1 MKGLGIIPAR
11 YGSTRF
17 PGKPLIEINGKSM
30 IRRVIDQ
37 AKKCSSLAEVW
48 VATDDERIFNHVVE
62 YGCKAFY
69 TSEHC
74 NSGTERI
81 CELLPN
87 IEGQFDFV
95 LNIQG
100 DEPFVHVE
108 SLEELSKALISSE
121 TDIATLAVQIEN
133 REEAND
139 SNRVKVVFSTSG
151 RALYFSRST
160 IPFARNGEP
169 NYFKHLG
176 VYAYS
181 TNALQQINTMN
192 ASSLELTE
200 SLEQLRWLEND
211 LTISVVVTSHDSTGI
226 DTPADL
232 LKYQA

>member
-11 YGSTRF
+11 FGSTRF

-37 AKKCSSLAEVW
+37 AKKCSSLADVW
-48 VATDDERIFNHVVE
+48 VATDDERIFKHVVQ

-69 TSEHC
+69 TSEDC

-81 CELLPN
+81 CELLPS
-87 IEGQFDFV
+87 IEGHFDFV

-108 SLEELSKALISSE
+108 SLEELSNALIASK
-121 TDIATLAVQIEN
+121 TDIATLAVQIESI
-133 REEAND
+133 EEAND
-139 SNRVKVVFSTSG
+139 SNRVKVVFSNS
-151 RALYFSRST
+151 RKALYFSRSI
-160 IPFARNGEP
+160 IPFARNGQP
-169 NYFKHLG
+169 DYFKHLG
-176 VYAYS
+176 VYAYT
-181 TNALQQINTMN
+181 TNALQQINQLK
-192 ASSLELTE
+192 AGPLELTE
-200 SLEQLRWLEND
+200 SLEQLRWLEHD

-226 DTPADL
+226 DTPEDL

>member
-1 MKGLGIIPAR
+1 
-11 YGSTRF
+11 
-17 PGKPLIEINGKSM
+17 M

-37 AKKCSSLAEVW
+37 AKKCQSLQDIW
-48 VATDDERIFNHVVE
+48 VATDDERIFNHVEE

-69 TSEHC
+69 TSEDC

-81 CELLPN
+81 CELLPT
-87 IEGQFDFV
+87 IEGQFDVV

-108 SLEELSKALISSE
+108 SLEELSNALISSK

-133 REEAND
+133 KEEATD
-139 SNRVKVVFSTSG
+139 SNRVKVVFSASG
-151 RALYFSRST
+151 RAMYFSRST
-160 IPFARNGEP
+160 IPFARNVEP
-169 NYFKHLG
+169 DYFKHLG
-176 VYAYS
+176 VYAYTAS
-181 TNALQQINTMN
+181 ALQLINKLK

-226 DTPADL
+226 DSPDDL

>member
-11 YGSTRF
+11 FGSTRF

-37 AKKCSSLAEVW
+37 AKKCQSLQEVW
-48 VATDDERIFNHVVE
+48 VATDDERIFNHVEE
-62 YGCKAFY
+62 YGCKAIY
-69 TSEHC
+69 TSENC

-87 IEGQFDFV
+87 ILGQFGFV

-108 SLEELSKALISSE
+108 SLEELSNALIASK
-121 TDIATLAVQIEN
+121 TDIATLAVQLEN

-176 VYAYS
+176 VYAYT
-181 TNALQQINTMN
+181 TNALQQINHLKP
-192 ASSLELTE
+192 SPLELTE
-200 SLEQLRWLEND
+200 SLEQLRWLEHD
-211 LTISVVVTSHDSTGI
+211 LSISVVVTSHDSTGI

>member
-69 TSEHC
+69 TSEDC

-87 IEGQFDFV
+87 IEGYFDFV

-176 VYAYS
+176 VYAYT
-181 TNALQQINTMN
+181 TNALQQINHLKP
-192 ASSLELTE
+192 SPLELTE
-200 SLEQLRWLEND
+200 SLEQLRWLEYD
-211 LTISVVVTSHDSTGI
+211 LSISVVVTSHDSTGI

>member
-11 YGSTRF
+11 FGSTRF
-17 PGKPLIEINGKSM
+17 PGKPLVEINGKSM

-37 AKKCSSLAEVW
+37 AKRCQSLQDVW
-48 VATDDERIFNHVVE
+48 VATDDERIFKHVEE

-69 TSEHC
+69 TSENC

-81 CELLPN
+81 CELLPT
-87 IEGQFDFV
+87 IDRHFDFI

-108 SLEELSKALISSE
+108 SLEELSNALIASKS
-121 TDIATLAVQIEN
+121 DIATLAVQIEN
-133 REEAND
+133 SEEAND
-139 SNRVKVVFSTSG
+139 SNRVKVVFSASG

-169 NYFKHLG
+169 DYFKHLG
-176 VYAYS
+176 VYAY
-181 TNALQQINTMN
+181 TTAALQQIKHLQPS
-192 ASSLELTE
+192 ALELTE

-226 DTPADL
+226 DTPEDL

>member
-69 TSEHC
+69 TSEDC

-87 IEGQFDFV
+87 IEGHFDFV

-108 SLEELSKALISSE
+108 SLEELSKALISAE

-160 IPFARNGEP
+160 IPFPRNGEP

-176 VYAYS
+176 VYAYT
-181 TNALQQINTMN
+181 TNALQQINHLKP
-192 ASSLELTE
+192 SPLELTE
-200 SLEQLRWLEND
+200 SLEQLRWLEYD
-211 LTISVVVTSHDSTGI
+211 LSISVVVTSHDSTGI

>member
-11 YGSTRF
+11 FGSTRF
-17 PGKPLIEINGKSM
+17 PGKPLVEINGKSM

-37 AKKCSSLAEVW
+37 AKKCQSLQDIW
-48 VATDDERIFNHVVE
+48 VATDDERIFNHVEE

-69 TSEHC
+69 TSENC

-108 SLEELSKALISSE
+108 SLEELSNALIASKS
-121 TDIATLAVQIEN
+121 DIATLAVQIEN
-133 REEAND
+133 LEEAND

-169 NYFKHLG
+169 DYFKHLG
-176 VYAYS
+176 VYAYT
-181 TNALQQINTMN
+181 TNALQQIKNLQ
-192 ASSLELTE
+192 ASALELTE
-200 SLEQLRWLEND
+200 SLEQLRWLEHD
-211 LTISVVVTSHDSTGI
+211 LTISVVVTSHDSTGV
-226 DTPADL
+226 DTPEDL
-232 LKYQA
+232 VKYQA

>member
-11 YGSTRF
+11 FGSTRF

-69 TSEHC
+69 TSEDC

-108 SLEELSKALISSE
+108 SLQELSKALISSK

-133 REEAND
+133 SEEAND

-176 VYAYS
+176 VYAYT
-181 TNALQQINTMN
+181 TNALQQINHLKP
-192 ASSLELTE
+192 SPLELTE
-200 SLEQLRWLEND
+200 SLEQLRWLEYD
-211 LTISVVVTSHDSTGI
+211 LSISVVVTSHDSTGI
-226 DTPADL
+226 DSPEDL
-232 LKYQA
+232 AKYQA

>member
-17 PGKPLIEINGKSM
+17 PGKPLVEINGKSM

-37 AKKCSSLAEVW
+37 AKKCQLLQDVW
-48 VATDDERIFNHVVE
+48 VATDDERIFKHVEE

-69 TSEHC
+69 TSENC

-81 CELLPN
+81 CELLPS
-87 IEGQFDFV
+87 IDGQFDFV

-100 DEPFVHVE
+100 DEPYVHVE
-108 SLEELSKALISSE
+108 SLEELSKALVASKS
-121 TDIATLAVQIEN
+121 DIATLAVQIEN
-133 REEAND
+133 SKEALD

-169 NYFKHLG
+169 DYFKHLG
-176 VYAYS
+176 VYAY
-181 TNALQQINTMN
+181 TTAALQQIRHLQPS
-192 ASSLELTE
+192 ALELTE

-226 DTPADL
+226 DTPEDL

>member
-37 AKKCSSLAEVW
+37 AKKCQSLQDVW
-48 VATDDERIFNHVVE
+48 VATDDERIFKHVE
-62 YGCKAFY
+62 AYGCKAVY
-69 TSEHC
+69 TSEDC

-81 CELLPN
+81 CELLPQ
-87 IEGQFDFV
+87 IENAFDFV

-108 SLEELSKALISSE
+108 SLEELSHALITSKS
-121 TDIATLAVQIEN
+121 DIATLAVQIEN
-133 REEAND
+133 RDEAND

-169 NYFKHLG
+169 DYFKHLG
-176 VYAYS
+176 VYAYTTS
-181 TNALQQINTMN
+181 ALQQIKNLRPST
-192 ASSLELTE
+192 LELTE
-200 SLEQLRWLEND
+200 SLEQLRWLEHD
-211 LTISVVVTSHDSTGI
+211 LTISVVVTSYDSTGI
-226 DTPADL
+226 DTPEDL
-232 LKYQA
+232 VKYQA

>member
-37 AKKCSSLAEVW
+37 AKKCQSLQDVW
-48 VATDDERIFNHVVE
+48 VATDDERIFKHVE
-62 YGCKAFY
+62 AYGCKAVY
-69 TSEHC
+69 TSEDC

-81 CELLPN
+81 CELLPQ
-87 IEGQFDFV
+87 IENAFDFV

-108 SLEELSKALISSE
+108 SLEELSNALISSK

-133 REEAND
+133 AEEAND

-169 NYFKHLG
+169 DYFKHLG
-176 VYAYS
+176 VYAYTTS
-181 TNALQQINTMN
+181 ALQQIKNLRPST
-192 ASSLELTE
+192 LELTE
-200 SLEQLRWLEND
+200 SLEQLRWLEHD
-211 LTISVVVTSHDSTGI
+211 LTISVVVTSYDSTGI
-226 DTPADL
+226 DTPEDL
-232 LKYQA
+232 VKYQA

>member
-17 PGKPLIEINGKSM
+17 PGKPLTEINGKSM

-37 AKKCSSLAEVW
+37 AKKCSSLQDVW
-48 VATDDERIFNHVVE
+48 VATDDERIFKHVEE
-62 YGCKAFY
+62 YGCNVFY
-69 TSEHC
+69 TSEEC

-81 CELLPN
+81 CELLPDFKN
-87 IEGQFDFV
+87 DFDFV

-108 SLEELSKALISSE
+108 SLEELSQALIASK

-133 REEAND
+133 MAEAND

-169 NYFKHLG
+169 EYFKHLG
-176 VYAYS
+176 VYAYT
-181 TNALQQINTMN
+181 TNALQQIKTLKP
-192 ASSLELTE
+192 SSLEMTE
-200 SLEQLRWLEND
+200 SLEQLRWLEHD

-226 DTPADL
+226 DTPEDL

>member
-37 AKKCSSLAEVW
+37 AKKCSSLSDVW

-87 IEGQFDFV
+87 IEGHFDFV

-108 SLEELSKALISSE
+108 SLEELSNALIASK
-121 TDIATLAVQIEN
+121 TDIATLAVQLEN

-169 NYFKHLG
+169 NYCKHLG
-176 VYAYS
+176 VYAYT
-181 TNALQQINTMN
+181 TNALQQINHLKP
-192 ASSLELTE
+192 SPLELTE
-200 SLEQLRWLEND
+200 SLEQLRWLEHD
-211 LTISVVVTSHDSTGI
+211 LSISVVVTSHDSTGI

>member
-11 YGSTRF
+11 FGSTRF
-17 PGKPLIEINGKSM
+17 PGKPLVEINGKSM

-37 AKKCSSLAEVW
+37 AKKCQSLQDVW
-48 VATDDERIFNHVVE
+48 VATDDERIFKHVE
-62 YGCKAFY
+62 DYGCKAFY
-69 TSEHC
+69 TSEDC

-108 SLEELSKALISSE
+108 SLEELSQALVASKS
-121 TDIATLAVQIEN
+121 DIATLAVQMEN

-139 SNRVKVVFSTSG
+139 SNRVKVVFSATG

-169 NYFKHLG
+169 DYFKHLG
-176 VYAYS
+176 IYAY
-181 TNALQQINTMN
+181 TMNALQQINTLN

-200 SLEQLRWLEND
+200 SLEQLRWLEHD

-226 DTPADL
+226 DTPEDL

>member
-11 YGSTRF
+11 FGSTRF
-17 PGKPLIEINGKSM
+17 PGKPLVEINGKSM

-37 AKKCSSLAEVW
+37 AKKCQSLQDIW
-48 VATDDERIFNHVVE
+48 VATDDERIFNHVEE

-69 TSEHC
+69 TSENC

-108 SLEELSKALISSE
+108 SLEELSNALIASKS
-121 TDIATLAVQIEN
+121 DIATLAVQIEN
-133 REEAND
+133 LEEAND

-169 NYFKHLG
+169 DYFKHLG
-176 VYAYS
+176 VYAYT
-181 TNALQQINTMN
+181 TNALQQIKNLQ
-192 ASSLELTE
+192 ASELELTE
-200 SLEQLRWLEND
+200 SLEQLRWLEHD
-211 LTISVVVTSHDSTGI
+211 LTISVVVTSHDSTGV
-226 DTPADL
+226 DTPEDL
-232 LKYQA
+232 VKYQA

>member
-11 YGSTRF
+11 FGSTRF

-37 AKKCSSLAEVW
+37 AKKCSSLADVW
-48 VATDDERIFNHVVE
+48 VATDDERIFKHVVE

-69 TSEHC
+69 TSEDC

-81 CELLPN
+81 CELLPK
-87 IEGQFDFV
+87 IEEQFDFV

-108 SLEELSKALISSE
+108 SLEELSNALMTSK
-121 TDIATLAVQIEN
+121 TDIATLAVEIDN
-133 REEAND
+133 SEEAND

-151 RALYFSRST
+151 RAMYFSRST
-160 IPFARNGEP
+160 IPFARNAEP

-176 VYAYS
+176 VYAY
-181 TNALQQINTMN
+181 TTHALQQIKLLKP
-192 ASSLELTE
+192 SSLELTE
-200 SLEQLRWLEND
+200 SLEQIRWLEHD
-211 LTISVVVTSHDSTGI
+211 LTISIVVTSYDSTGI
-226 DTPADL
+226 DTPDDL

>member
-37 AKKCSSLAEVW
+37 AKKCSSLADVW
-48 VATDDERIFNHVVE
+48 VATDDERIFKHVEE

-69 TSEHC
+69 TSEDC

-108 SLEELSKALISSE
+108 SLEELSNALIASK
-121 TDIATLAVQIEN
+121 TDIATLAVQLEN
-133 REEAND
+133 SGEAND

-151 RALYFSRST
+151 RAMYFSRST

-176 VYAYS
+176 VYAYT
-181 TNALQQINTMN
+181 TNALQQINHLKP
-192 ASSLELTE
+192 SPLELTE
-200 SLEQLRWLEND
+200 SLEQLRWLEYD
-211 LTISVVVTSHDSTGI
+211 LSISVVVTSHDSTGI

>member
-11 YGSTRF
+11 FGSTRF

-37 AKKCSSLAEVW
+37 AKKCQSLQDVW

-69 TSEHC
+69 TSENC

-87 IEGQFDFV
+87 ILGQFGFV

-176 VYAYS
+176 VYAYT
-181 TNALQQINTMN
+181 TNALQQINHLKP
-192 ASSLELTE
+192 SPLELTE
-200 SLEQLRWLEND
+200 SLEQLRWLEYD
-211 LTISVVVTSHDSTGI
+211 LSISVVVTSHDSTGI

>member
-11 YGSTRF
+11 FGSTRF
-17 PGKPLIEINGKSM
+17 PGKPLVEINGKSM

-37 AKKCSSLAEVW
+37 AKKCSSLNDVW
-48 VATDDERIFNHVVE
+48 VATDDERIFNHVEE
-62 YGCKAFY
+62 YGCKVFY
-69 TSEHC
+69 TSENC

-81 CELLPN
+81 CELLPQ
-87 IEGQFDFV
+87 IEEQFDFV
-95 LNIQG
+95 VNIQG

-108 SLEELSKALISSE
+108 SLEELTKALVASNSDIS
-121 TDIATLAVQIEN
+121 TLAVQIEN

-139 SNRVKVVFSTSG
+139 SNRVKVVFSASG

-169 NYFKHLG
+169 DYFKHLG
-176 VYAYS
+176 VYAYT
-181 TNALQQINTMN
+181 TNALQQIKKLK
-192 ASSLELTE
+192 ASALELTE

-211 LTISVVVTSHDSTGI
+211 LNISVVITSHDSTGI
-226 DTPADL
+226 DTPEDL

>member
-1 MKGLGIIPAR
+1 MKGLGLIPAR

-37 AKKCSSLAEVW
+37 AKKCQSLQDVW
-48 VATDDERIFNHVVE
+48 VATDDERIFNHVEE
-62 YGCKAFY
+62 YGCKAVY
-69 TSEHC
+69 TSENC
-74 NSGTERI
+74 SSGTERI
-81 CELLPN
+81 CELLPQ
-87 IEGQFDFV
+87 IENDFDFV

-108 SLEELSKALISSE
+108 SLEELSKELISSKA
-121 TDIATLAVQIEN
+121 DIATLAVQMTAL
-133 REEAND
+133 EEVND
-139 SNRVKVVFSTSG
+139 SNRVKVVFSASG

-169 NYFKHLG
+169 DYFKHLG
-176 VYAYS
+176 VYAY
-181 TNALQQINTMN
+181 TIAALQQINILR
-192 ASSLELTE
+192 ASALELTE

-211 LTISVVVTSHDSTGI
+211 LSISVIVTSHDSTGI
-226 DTPADL
+226 DTPEDL

>member
-11 YGSTRF
+11 FGSTRF
-17 PGKPLIEINGKSM
+17 PGKPLVEINGKSM

-37 AKKCSSLAEVW
+37 AKRCELLQDVW
-48 VATDDERIFNHVVE
+48 VATDDERIFKHVEE

-69 TSEHC
+69 TSENC

-81 CELLPN
+81 CELLPSIN
-87 IEGQFDFV
+87 GQFDFV

-100 DEPFVHVE
+100 DEPYVHVE
-108 SLEELSKALISSE
+108 SLEELSNALVASKS
-121 TDIATLAVQIEN
+121 DIATLAVRIEN
-133 REEAND
+133 SEEAQD

-169 NYFKHLG
+169 DYFKHLG
-176 VYAYS
+176 VYAY
-181 TNALQQINTMN
+181 TTAALQQIKHLQPS
-192 ASSLELTE
+192 ALELTE

-211 LTISVVVTSHDSTGI
+211 LTISVVMTSHDSTGI
-226 DTPADL
+226 DTPEDL

>member
-11 YGSTRF
+11 FGSTRF

-37 AKKCSSLAEVW
+37 AKKCQSLQDIW
-48 VATDDERIFNHVVE
+48 VATDDERIFNHVEE

-69 TSEHC
+69 TSEDC

-81 CELLPN
+81 CDLLPA
-87 IEGQFDFV
+87 IEGHFDFV

-176 VYAYS
+176 VYAYT
-181 TNALQQINTMN
+181 TNALQQINHLKP
-192 ASSLELTE
+192 SPLELTE
-200 SLEQLRWLEND
+200 SLEQLRWLEHD

-226 DTPADL
+226 DTPEDL
-232 LKYQA
+232 VKYQA

>member
-11 YGSTRF
+11 FGSTRF
-17 PGKPLIEINGKSM
+17 PGKPLVEINGKSM

-37 AKKCSSLAEVW
+37 AKRCALLQDVW
-48 VATDDERIFNHVVE
+48 VATDDERIFKHVEE

-69 TSEHC
+69 TSENC

-81 CELLPN
+81 CELLPS
-87 IEGQFDFV
+87 IDGQFDFV

-100 DEPFVHVE
+100 DEPYVHVE
-108 SLEELSKALISSE
+108 SLEELSNALVASKS
-121 TDIATLAVQIEN
+121 DIATLAVQIEN
-133 REEAND
+133 SEEAQD

-151 RALYFSRST
+151 KALYFSRST

-169 NYFKHLG
+169 DYFKHLG
-176 VYAYS
+176 VYAY
-181 TNALQQINTMN
+181 TTAALQQIKHLQPT
-192 ASSLELTE
+192 ALELTE

-226 DTPADL
+226 DTPEDL

>member
-37 AKKCSSLAEVW
+37 AKKCTSLQDVW
-48 VATDDERIFNHVVE
+48 VATDDERIFKHVEE
-62 YGCKAFY
+62 YGCKAYY
-69 TSEHC
+69 TSEDC

-81 CELLPN
+81 CELIPS
-87 IEGQFDFV
+87 IEGNFDFV

-108 SLEELSKALISSE
+108 SLEELSQALISSK

-133 REEAND
+133 KEEAND

-151 RALYFSRST
+151 KALYFSRSI

-169 NYFKHLG
+169 DYFKHLG
-176 VYAYS
+176 VYAYT
-181 TNALQQINTMN
+181 TNALQQIKLLKP
-192 ASSLELTE
+192 SSLELTE
-200 SLEQLRWLEND
+200 SLEQLRWLEHD

-226 DTPADL
+226 DTPEDL
-232 LKYQA
+232 MKYQA

>member
-17 PGKPLIEINGKSM
+17 PGKPLVEINGKSM

-37 AKKCSSLAEVW
+37 AKKCQSLQDVW
-48 VATDDERIFNHVVE
+48 VATDDERIFKHVEE

-69 TSEHC
+69 TSELC

-81 CELLPN
+81 CELLPH
-87 IEGQFDFV
+87 IENDFDFV

-108 SLEELSKALISSE
+108 SLEELSNALIASKS
-121 TDIATLAVQIEN
+121 DIATLAVQLEN
-133 REEAND
+133 RVEAND
-139 SNRVKVVFSTSG
+139 SNRVKVVFSNSG

-169 NYFKHLG
+169 DYFKHLG
-176 VYAYS
+176 VYAYT
-181 TNALQQINTMN
+181 TNALQQIKNLQ
-192 ASSLELTE
+192 ASALELTE
-200 SLEQLRWLEND
+200 SLEQLRWLEHD

-226 DTPADL
+226 DSPEDL

>member
-17 PGKPLIEINGKSM
+17 PGKPLVEINGKSM

-37 AKKCSSLAEVW
+37 AKKCQSLQDVW
-48 VATDDERIFNHVVE
+48 VATDDERIFNHVEE

-69 TSEHC
+69 TSENC

-87 IEGQFDFV
+87 IAENFDFV

-108 SLEELSKALISSE
+108 SLEELSRSLIASKS
-121 TDIATLAVQIEN
+121 DIATLAVQIEN
-133 REEAND
+133 RDEAND

-169 NYFKHLG
+169 DYFKHLG
-176 VYAYS
+176 VYAYT
-181 TNALQQINTMN
+181 TNALQQIKNLH
-192 ASSLELTE
+192 ASALELTE
-200 SLEQLRWLEND
+200 SLEQLRWLEHD

-226 DTPADL
+226 DTPEDL
-232 LKYQA
+232 LKYQS

>member
-11 YGSTRF
+11 FGSTRF

-37 AKKCSSLAEVW
+37 AKKCSSLADVW
-48 VATDDERIFNHVVE
+48 VATDDERIFKHVVE

-69 TSEHC
+69 TSEDC

-87 IEGQFDFV
+87 IEGHFDFV

-108 SLEELSKALISSE
+108 SLEELSNALMTSK
-121 TDIATLAVQIEN
+121 TDIATLAVQIKN
-133 REEAND
+133 AEEAND
-139 SNRVKVVFSTSG
+139 SNRVKVVFSASG
-151 RALYFSRST
+151 RAMYFSRST
-160 IPFARNGEP
+160 IPFARNAEP

-176 VYAYS
+176 VYAY
-181 TNALQQINTMN
+181 TTHALQQIRLLKP
-192 ASSLELTE
+192 SSLELTE
-200 SLEQLRWLEND
+200 SLEQLRWLEHD
-211 LTISVVVTSHDSTGI
+211 LTISIVVTSHDSTGI
-226 DTPADL
+226 DTPDDL

>member
-37 AKKCSSLAEVW
+37 AKKCHSLQDVW
-48 VATDDERIFNHVVE
+48 VATDDERIFKHVEE
-62 YGCKAFY
+62 YGCKVFY
-69 TSEHC
+69 TSENC

-87 IEGQFDFV
+87 INDKFDFV

-108 SLEELSKALISSE
+108 SLEELSNALLKSQ

-133 REEAND
+133 KEEASD
-139 SNRVKVVFSTSG
+139 SNRVKVVFSQSG

-169 NYFKHLG
+169 DYFKHLG
-176 VYAYS
+176 VYAY
-181 TNALQQINTMN
+181 TTKALQQIKNLD
-192 ASSLELTE
+192 ACPLELTE

-226 DTPADL
+226 DTPEDL
-232 LKYQA
+232 LKYKA

>member
-11 YGSTRF
+11 FGSTRF

-37 AKKCSSLAEVW
+37 AKKCSSLADVW
-48 VATDDERIFNHVVE
+48 VATDDERIFKHVVE
-62 YGCKAFY
+62 YGCKALY
-69 TSEHC
+69 TSEDC

-108 SLEELSKALISSE
+108 SLEELSNALISSK

-133 REEAND
+133 TEEAND
-139 SNRVKVVFSTSG
+139 SNRVKVVFSASG

-169 NYFKHLG
+169 DYFKHLG
-176 VYAYS
+176 VYAYTTS
-181 TNALQQINTMN
+181 ALQQIKLLKP
-192 ASSLELTE
+192 SSLELTE
-200 SLEQLRWLEND
+200 SLEQLRWLEHD

-226 DTPADL
+226 DTPDDL
-232 LKYQA
+232 LKYQM

>member
-11 YGSTRF
+11 FGSTRF

-69 TSEHC
+69 TSEDC

-108 SLEELSKALISSE
+108 SLQELSKALISSK

-133 REEAND
+133 SEEAND
-139 SNRVKVVFSTSG
+139 SNRVKVVFSASG
-151 RALYFSRST
+151 RAMYFSRST

-176 VYAYS
+176 VYAYT
-181 TNALQQINTMN
+181 TNALQQINKLN

-211 LTISVVVTSHDSTGI
+211 LTISIVVTSHDSTGI

>member
-11 YGSTRF
+11 FGSTRF
-17 PGKPLIEINGKSM
+17 PGKPLVEINGKSM

-37 AKKCSSLAEVW
+37 AKKCQSLQDIW
-48 VATDDERIFNHVVE
+48 VATDDERIFKHVEE

-69 TSEHC
+69 TSENC

-87 IEGQFDFV
+87 IVGEFDFV

-108 SLEELSKALISSE
+108 SLEELTNALIASQS
-121 TDIATLAVQIEN
+121 DIATLAVQIEN
-133 REEAND
+133 LEEAND

-169 NYFKHLG
+169 DYFKHLG
-176 VYAYS
+176 VYAYT
-181 TNALQQINTMN
+181 TNALQQIKNLQ
-192 ASSLELTE
+192 ASALELTE
-200 SLEQLRWLEND
+200 SLEQLRWLEHD
-211 LTISVVVTSHDSTGI
+211 LTISVVVTSHDSTGV
-226 DTPADL
+226 DTPEDL
-232 LKYQA
+232 VKYQA